1 MEPLVINLHSQFQLM
16 RAQMDGLNEAIEP
29 RKLVQHFVLE
39 FVISVWQCGRH
50 CDVSWSGFQL

>member
-1 MEPLVINLHSQFQLM
+1 MEPPVINLYSQFQLM

-39 FVISVWQCGRH
+39 CVISV
-50 CDVSWSGFQL
+50 